1 MTDQETAQKYA
12 AILQDA
18 MLEIDPTINLNWK
31 RMFGGAGYYANGEFF
46 AAWFRGESIALKL
59 PEQARAD
66 LLQIEGSK
74 EVGRHYVEVPPA
86 FLDDV
91 AVLAGWV
98 SKSIDYAS
106 SLPGRR
112 SKSRTGQG

>member
-18 MLEIDPTINLNWK
+18 ILEIDPTINLSWK

-46 AAWFRGESIALKL
+46 AAWFRGDSVALKL
-59 PEQARAD
+59 PEQTRAE
-66 LLQIEGSK
+66 LLQIAGSK

-86 FLDDV
+86 FLDD
-91 AVLAGWV
+91 AALLAAWV
-98 SKSIDYAS
+98 SKSIDYVR
-106 SLPGRR
+106 SLSHGRPKFR
-112 SKSRTGQG
+112 KS